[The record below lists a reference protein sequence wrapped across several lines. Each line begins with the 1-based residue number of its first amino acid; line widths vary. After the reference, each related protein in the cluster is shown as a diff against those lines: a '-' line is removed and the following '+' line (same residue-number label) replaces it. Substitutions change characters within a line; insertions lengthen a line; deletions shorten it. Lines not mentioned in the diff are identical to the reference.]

1 MAVDVVIPQVGE
13 SVQEAILAEWFKED
27 GDSVAKD
34 EALFV
39 IETDKV
45 TLEVVAEVAGKL
57 SISVPAGETV
67 TVGAVV
73 ATIDPSA
80 QAPGPNLRRLL
91 PSKHR
96 SRNHRPNRRPRP
108 LWPRLPHRLRRPI
121 PLRLSPPHRNQ
132 PPRVTLQPCPPLCRP
147 RCAGWLPRSNWISAA
162 FRAPVRRGASPREMC
177 CSTWS
182 RPRQV
187 CLKPALRPQSW
198 RPKCPRPRC
207 ASP

>member
-80 QAPGPNLRRLL
+80 QAA
-91 PSKHR
+91 
-96 SRNHRPNRRPRP
+96 
-108 LWPRLPHRLRRPI
+108 
-121 PLRLSPPHRNQ
+121 
-132 PPRVTLQPCPPLCRP
+132 RVRTCVGSCRANTD
-147 RCAGWLPRSNWISAA
+147 RETTGQTGG
-162 FRAPVRRGASPREMC
+162 RAPCGRACPIGFDARSPC
-177 CSTWS
+177 
-182 RPRQV
+182 V
-187 CLKPALRPQSW
+187 
-198 RPKCPRPRC
+198 
-207 ASP
+207 